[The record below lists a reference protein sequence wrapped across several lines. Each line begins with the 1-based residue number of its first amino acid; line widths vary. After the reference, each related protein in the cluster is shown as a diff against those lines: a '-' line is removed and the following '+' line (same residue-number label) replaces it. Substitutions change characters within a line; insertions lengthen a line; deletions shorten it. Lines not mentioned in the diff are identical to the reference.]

1 VVGRPPSSGK
11 PRFDPLK
18 GYFFLL
24 ERIMKTPEEIREEI
38 REVLKQREELDKKH
52 RRLVIQL
59 GEAMEKEVWDW
70 RCKKEVAST

>member
-1 VVGRPPSSGK
+1 
-11 PRFDPLK
+11 
-18 GYFFLL
+18 
-24 ERIMKTPEEIREEI
+24 MKTPEEIREEI

-70 RCKKEVAST
+70 RCKKEAAST